1 MKKIILTMLAAAMF
15 SIPAAASASDEVD
28 VAEVSCRE
36 VLESE
41 EDLSYLFIWIDGY
54 MSAASGN
61 TRISDSWMEKLG
73 THIGEFC
80 SENPDKTIMD
90 AMKAMPAD

>member
-1 MKKIILTMLAAAMF
+1 MLAAAMF

-28 VAEVSCRE
+28 VAKFSCRE
-36 VLESE
+36 VLESESE

-61 TRISDSWMEKLG
+61 TKISDSWMEKLG